1 MTEEI
6 EEIPE
11 EPQEPKKSK
20 WTFMEA
26 VLYKSDRNIA
36 IIGIIAIGIYALIK
50 VSPEHPDMAKLLIAV
65 GMSAI
70 TALGVIVGVRVG
82 SK

>member
-11 EPQEPKKSK
+11 ETQEPKKSK

-26 VLYKSDRNIA
+26 FLYKMDRNIA
-36 IIGIIAIGIYALIK
+36 IGGIIAIGLYALSKID
-50 VSPEHPDMAKLLIAV
+50 PALPKLSTALIAV
-65 GMSAI
+65 GASAI
-70 TALGVIVGVRVG
+70 TGLGVIVGVRVG